1 MIGWEYPPKNS
12 GGLGV
17 ACQGIVEHLSDAGQ
31 EVLLV
36 LPSGETEKQIKM
48 LRTRLGKF
56 YPVLFLPSNIRA
68 YPESLP
74 EKYAGNLIED
84 VYLFARDV
92 EEAVRDEAIDLVHV
106 HDWLT
111 VPAGIAVRNHFK
123 KPLIMHVH
131 STEFDRTAGGEPN
144 YAVSQIEQ
152 MGFHEAD
159 LLVAVSGYTKKLLVD
174 EYHVPQ
180 EKIEVVYNGVE
191 KNSMGGQQE
200 ADFLGTAP
208 VVLFVGRL
216 TIQKG
221 ADNFIRLAKK
231 VLEFRPDAVFVI
243 AGDGDMYRYLVE
255 YSAFI
260 EVTGSV
266 LFSGFLRDLDI
277 NKLYQRAQVLVMPS
291 VSEPFGLVAL
301 EAASWGVPVI
311 VSKTSGVAEVLPSA
325 IQVDYWDSDLAA
337 KHVLDLMTET
347 DKKTKIG
354 EALKIEANQL
364 SWDIAA
370 AKLIKIYQKM
380 RK

>member
-56 YPVLFLPSNIRA
+56 YPVLFLPSKMRA

-174 EYHVPQ
+174 EYHVWGR
-180 EKIEVVYNGVE
+180 KKFDGR
-191 KNSMGGQQE
+191 
-200 ADFLGTAP
+200 TA
-208 VVLFVGRL
+208 G
-216 TIQKG
+216 
-221 ADNFIRLAKK
+221 
-231 VLEFRPDAVFVI
+231 
-243 AGDGDMYRYLVE
+243 
-255 YSAFI
+255 
-260 EVTGSV
+260 
-266 LFSGFLRDLDI
+266 SGF
-277 NKLYQRAQVLVMPS
+277 
-291 VSEPFGLVAL
+291 FGYG
-301 EAASWGVPVI
+301 SGGVI
-311 VSKTSGVAEVLPSA
+311 CR
-325 IQVDYWDSDLAA
+325 
-337 KHVLDLMTET
+337 ET
-347 DKKTKIG
+347 DDSKRSR
-354 EALKIEANQL
+354 QL
-364 SWDIAA
+364 YPAG
-370 AKLIKIYQKM
+370 
-380 RK
+380 

>member
-92 EEAVRDEAIDLVHV
+92 EEAVRGEVFDLVHV

-111 VPAGIAVRNHFK
+111 VPAGIAVSDHFK

-152 MGFHEAD
+152 LGFHEAD
-159 LLVAVSGYTKKLLVD
+159 LIVAVSGYTKKLLIS

-180 EKIEVVYNGVE
+180 EKIKVVYNGVE
-191 KNSMGGQQE
+191 KNSMSGQQE

-231 VLEFRPDAVFVI
+231 VLESRSDAIFVI

-255 YSAFI
+255 YSAFA

-325 IQVDYWDSDLAA
+325 IQVDYWDSGLAA